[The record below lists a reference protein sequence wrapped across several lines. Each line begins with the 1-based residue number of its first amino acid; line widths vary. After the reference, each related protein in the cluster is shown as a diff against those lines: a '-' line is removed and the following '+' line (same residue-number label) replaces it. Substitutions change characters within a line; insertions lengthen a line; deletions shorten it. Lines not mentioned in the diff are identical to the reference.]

1 MTFVHRFS
9 RSLSC
14 TMTVADDPPATGANY
29 VQQIKW
35 TGRPKSKHVGE
46 YVRWCHTVYSHLAN
60 HWNLRLMQ
68 AIETGPQL
76 WEFWGYTPGEAPEL
90 LDKSRHERHSFRY

>member
-14 TMTVADDPPATGANY
+14 TMTVSDDPPSNGENF
-29 VQQIKW
+29 VQQVEW
-35 TGRPKSKHVGE
+35 TERPKTK
-46 YVRWCHTVYSHLAN
+46 HLAN

-68 AIETGPQL
+68 AVQTDPRL
-76 WEFWGYTPGEAPEL
+76 WEFWGYEPGQAPKL
-90 LDKSRHERHSFRY
+90 MKKSTV